1 MGVSGNQ
8 QDMFEN
14 LKEPLYIGIE
24 RWNEW
29 QDMRLEIFLETKFIE
44 GKVNKTNLAE
54 IWKMDLREIKD
65 VESC

>member
-14 LKEPLYIGIE
+14 LKEPLYIRIE